1 MMMKTKFYLYSEIN
15 TPSPWGDE
23 AISANDLKEATKDL
37 KRGDELNIY
46 VNSPGG
52 SVFEAVAMTAQLKRL
67 RQAGVTVSAYID
79 GLAASAA
86 SFLIMA
92 AHNVYVYNTSMLMI
106 HKPMGFCF
114 GNAAEMLDTA
124 EMLEQVENATMMP
137 LYNRFSKVEESELK
151 DMIASETWMDA
162 DQICETFDFYL
173 IDEDKE
179 VSNVSSKLFGMYKHT
194 PERFKKTDNLKNPP
208 VADSDADGNDQTEPA
223 AQADLDRYKRILQS
237 I

>member
-1 MMMKTKFYLYSEIN
+1 MMMENSFYLYSEIN

-23 AISANDLKEATKDL
+23 TISASDLKEATKDM
-37 KRGDELNIY
+37 RQGDELNLY

-52 SVFEAVAMTAQLKRL
+52 SVFEAVAMTAQLNRL
-67 RQAGVTVSAYID
+67 RQSGVAVNAYID

-92 AHNVYVYNTSMLMI
+92 ADNVYVYNTSMLMI
-106 HKPMGFCF
+106 HKPMGMCF

-137 LYNRFSKVEESELK
+137 LYNRFSKVDESTLK
-151 DMIASETWMDA
+151 DMIAAETWMDV
-162 DQICETFDFYL
+162 DQICETFDFEK
-173 IDEDKE
+173 IDADK
-179 VSNVSSKLFGMYKHT
+179 VVNDISSKLFGMYKHV
-194 PERFKKTDNLKNPP
+194 PERFKRVDNLKKPP
-208 VADSDADGNDQTEPA
+208 IAERDNDQAEPA
-223 AQADLDRYKRILQS
+223 EAVDLDRYKRILQS

>member
-1 MMMKTKFYLYSEIN
+1 MMMESSFYLYSEIN

-23 AISANDLKEATKDL
+23 TVSASDLKEATKDL
-37 KRGDELNIY
+37 RQGDELNLY

-52 SVFEAVAMTAQLKRL
+52 LVFEAVAMTAQLNRL
-67 RQAGVTVSAYID
+67 RQTGVTVNAYID

-92 AHNVYVYNTSMLMI
+92 ADNVYVYNTSMLMI
-106 HKPMGFCF
+106 HKPMGMCF

-137 LYNRFSKVEESELK
+137 LYNRFSKVDESTLK
-151 DMIASETWMDA
+151 DMIAAETWMDA
-162 DQICETFDFYL
+162 DQICETFDFEK
-173 IDEDKE
+173 IDADK
-179 VSNVSSKLFGMYKHT
+179 VVNNISSKLFGMYKHV
-194 PERFKKTDNLKNPP
+194 PERFKKIDNLKNPP

-223 AQADLDRYKRILQS
+223 ETVDLDRYKRILQS
-237 I
+237 V

>member
-1 MMMKTKFYLYSEIN
+1 MMMETKFYLYSEIN
-15 TPSPWGDE
+15 TPSPWGDGTV
-23 AISANDLKEATKDL
+23 SANDLKEATKDL
-37 KRGDELNIY
+37 KQGDELNIY

-67 RQAGVTVSAYID
+67 RQAGVTVNAYID

-92 AHNVYVYNTSMLMI
+92 AHNVYVYNTSMIMI

-124 EMLEQVENATMMP
+124 EMLEQVESATMMP

-151 DMIASETWMDA
+151 DMIEAETWMDA

-179 VSNVSSKLFGMYKHT
+179 VSNVSSKLFGMYKHV
-194 PERFKKTDNLKNPP
+194 PDRYKKAKNIITKPQTEG
-208 VADSDADGNDQTEPA
+208 DKKDQTEPA
-223 AQADLDRYKRILQS
+223 TPADLDRYKRILET

>member
-1 MMMKTKFYLYSEIN
+1 MMMETKFYLYSEIN
-15 TPSPWGDE
+15 TPSPWGDGTV
-23 AISANDLKEATKDL
+23 SANDLKEATKDL
-37 KRGDELNIY
+37 KQGDELNIY

-67 RQAGVTVSAYID
+67 RHAGVTVSAYID

-124 EMLEQVENATMMP
+124 EMLEQVESATMMP

-151 DMIASETWMDA
+151 DMIAAETWMDA
-162 DQICETFDFYL
+162 KQMCETFDFCW
-173 IDEDKE
+173 IDEDKK
-179 VSNVSSKLFGMYKHT
+179 VSNVSSKLFGMYKHV
-194 PERFKKTDNLKNPP
+194 PERFKKTDNLKKPS
-208 VADSDADGNDQTEPA
+208 VTDSDADENGKTEPA
-223 AQADLDRYKRILQS
+223 ETVDLDRYKRILET